1 MQENNETKEPK
12 YKKAIEGLDQLSLGI
27 SIGIAI
33 LIGVGLGFGLKALFG
48 QPWLLWLG
56 VFWGVGAAV
65 NNIYRA
71 YKKQKRELDELA
83 KDPRYS
89 NVNQSGYSNDS
100 NK

>member
-1 MQENNETKEPK
+1 MNEKTKEPK
-12 YKKAIEGLDQLSLGI
+12 HLKKIEGLDQLSLGI
-27 SIGIAI
+27 SVAVAI
-33 LIGVGLGFGLKALFG
+33 LIGVGLGFGMKALFG

-83 KDPRYS
+83 RDPKYQRINGS
-89 NVNQSGYSNDS
+89 DNS
-100 NK
+100 

>member
-1 MQENNETKEPK
+1 MQEETKEPK
-12 YKKAIEGLDQLSLGI
+12 HLKKVEGLDQLSLGI
-27 SIGIAI
+27 SIGVAI
-33 LIGVGLGFGLKALFG
+33 LIGVGIGFGLKALFG

-83 KDPRYS
+83 KDPKYQRMNS
-89 NVNQSGYSNDS
+89 SDNS
-100 NK
+100 